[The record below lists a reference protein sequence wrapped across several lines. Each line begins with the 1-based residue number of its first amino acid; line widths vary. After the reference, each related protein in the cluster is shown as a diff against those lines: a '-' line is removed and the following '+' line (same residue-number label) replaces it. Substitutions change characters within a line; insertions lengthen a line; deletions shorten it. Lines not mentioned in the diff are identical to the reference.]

1 MGKGNFAQIDPSLT
15 CLHLYSRAAPHTAF
29 SDKPRALLS
38 MRGLLD
44 REATRDHHC
53 RMCHDGDR
61 HLIRLMLTPDELQ
74 FYKSEY
80 NLAGQP
86 DFLMEMHRHCSLE
99 GQRVLEVGGSNL
111 PKTLLFDILR
121 VRQWISIDRVY
132 PENRQYWP
140 KQYKHT
146 GVIPISEDIDYTVL
160 DQHVILDGGIEKLP
174 PSFAGRFDAIVSMDA
189 FEHIPKFA
197 TMLDRTYAALRP
209 GGKMLSMYSVIWSS
223 HFGHHL
229 WGVTDKAGK
238 TYYIESSP
246 IPKWGHLLMRPH
258 EMYIYLLD
266 HTDPDTADE
275 IVYHVYHSEIL
286 NRLFYEDYEAYFARS
301 HFEKVELLKFLPDVQ
316 PDAETQSRLEQLYPG
331 RKQFAAQGMLAVCEK
346 AGRVSH

>member
-1 MGKGNFAQIDPSLT
+1 M
-15 CLHLYSRAAPHTAF
+15 
-29 SDKPRALLS
+29 LS
-38 MRGLLD
+38 
-44 REATRDHHC
+44 
-53 RMCHDGDR
+53 
-61 HLIRLMLTPDELQ
+61 PDELQ
-74 FYKSEY
+74 YYKSEY

-86 DFLMEMHRHCSLE
+86 DFLMEMHRHWSLE
-99 GQRVLEVGGSNL
+99 GKRVLEVGGSNL
-111 PKTLLFDILR
+111 PKSLLFEVLR
-121 VRQWISIDRVY
+121 VRQWISVDRVY

-189 FEHIPKFA
+189 FEHIPRFA
-197 TMLDRTYAALRP
+197 TMLDRTYDALRP
-209 GGKMLSMYSVIWSS
+209 GGRMLSMYSVIWSS

-246 IPKWGHLLMRPH
+246 IPKWGHLLMRPC
-258 EMYIYLLD
+258 EMYTYLLG
-266 HTDPDTADE
+266 HTDAATADE

-286 NRLFYEDYEAYFARS
+286 KRLFYEDYEAYFARS
-301 HFEKVELLKFLPDVQ
+301 RFEKVELKKFLPDVV
-316 PDAETQSRLEQLYPG
+316 PDPETQRRLEELRPG
-331 RKQFAAQGMLAVCEK
+331 RRNFASMGMLAVCEK
-346 AGRVSH
+346 GRTATTLIAGQAPFETS